1 MIIQPTKKSPLA
13 SASKPGL
20 MSPSDK
26 NKLDEID
33 IMTGATPDV
42 EGTSGLVPVPA
53 AGDQDKFLKADGTWG
68 TPTDTK
74 YSEATTSKAGL
85 MSAADKTKLDDIEKG
100 ANKTIVD
107 DTLSETS
114 KNPLQNDVTTKALNN
129 KADKSHKH
137 SVSDITDFP
146 ESLPASDVSEW
157 AKAATK
163 PTYSAS
169 EVGADAAGSAAKALE
184 DAKAYTDSEISD
196 IINGAP
202 TTLDTLGEIANAM
215 EENADVVAA
224 LDKAIGKKV
233 NTDDLTSHT
242 NNTANPHNVTK
253 EQVGLG
259 NVPNVAT
266 NDQTPTY
273 SDATSL
279 ATLTSGEKLSIA
291 FGKIKIAISNL
302 ISHISNKNNP
312 HTVTKIQIGL
322 GNVENKSSETIRSEI
337 TSENI
342 VDALGYTPPT
352 TNTTYGVAT
361 SSTLGLV
368 KSGTDITVDSS
379 GNVSVNDDSHNH
391 VISNVDGLQSALDGK
406 SVSKTLTNEN
416 LNNVTT
422 PGFYN
427 AGGGNTVA
435 NKPSGIEHFG
445 LIVIHRASGAYYTQ
459 IIFNDVS
466 SYRRFCVN
474 GTWGSWAQDKLT
486 DTDTWRGI
494 QNNLTSDSTTDSLS
508 AAQGKVLK
516 GLVDGKASSSHT
528 HNAMTGATS
537 SASGTSGL
545 VPAPTAGKQGAYL
558 RGDGTWAVPTDT
570 NTWKANTSS
579 SEGYVASGN
588 GQANKV
594 WKTDANGTP
603 AWREDANTTY
613 GAATQSTNGLMT
625 AADKKKLDGIATGA
639 NAYSLPTATS
649 SVLGG
654 VKTGSN
660 ITNSSGTISLTKA
673 NVTAALGYTPPTT
686 NTTYG
691 VATQSANGLMS
702 AADKAKLD
710 SLSSSGDED
719 FSKYYQPFSDL
730 FRLM

>member
-74 YSEATTSKAGL
+74 YSEATTSAAGL
-85 MSAADKTKLDDIEKG
+85 MSADDKAKLDGIEEG

-107 DTLSETS
+107 STLSETS
-114 KNPLQNDVTTKALNN
+114 KNPVQNDVTTKALN
-129 KADKSHKH
+129 DKSDKTHKH
-137 SVSDITDFP
+137 KVSDITDFP
-146 ESLPASDVSEW
+146 ESLPASDVSDW

-169 EVGADAAGSAAKALE
+169 EVGADAAGSAAKALA
-184 DAKAYTDSEISD
+184 DAKTYTDGEISN
-196 IINGAP
+196 ILNGAP

-215 EENADVVAA
+215 EENANVVDA
-224 LDKAIGKKV
+224 LDKAIGKKA

-242 NNTANPHNVTK
+242 NNTSNPHNVTK
-253 EQVGLG
+253 NQVGLG

-312 HTVTKIQIGL
+312 HTVTKTQIGL

-342 VDALGYTPPT
+342 VDALGYTPVETDAIPDLTPYAKKTEVDTKLSQKIDTVGIKHISRNPT
-352 TNTTYGVAT
+352 SNGYLKFADITTSGYGNKTILLMVSTEYNSDTGGSTRGGSAIVHINIRGNGDGVSSIFSFSLLMKEKTFNTDLYYAVNDHTIEFYRYVNSGYYSQSSFKILHIGNFENAVNWSFNLKSVARIENTPLDTPIGTVVGITNGGFIEYANNAATATNASKVNNHTVNSDVPSNAKFTDTTYSNAT
-361 SSTLGLV
+361 T
-368 KSGTDITVDSS
+368 
-379 GNVSVNDDSHNH
+379 
-391 VISNVDGLQSALDGK
+391 
-406 SVSKTLTNEN
+406 
-416 LNNVTT
+416 
-422 PGFYN
+422 
-427 AGGGNTVA
+427 
-435 NKPSGIEHFG
+435 
-445 LIVIHRASGAYYTQ
+445 
-459 IIFNDVS
+459 
-466 SYRRFCVN
+466 
-474 GTWGSWAQDKLT
+474 
-486 DTDTWRGI
+486 
-494 QNNLTSDSTTDSLS
+494 S
-508 AAQGKVLK
+508 AA
-516 GLVDGKASSSHT
+516 
-528 HNAMTGATS
+528 
-537 SASGTSGL
+537 
-545 VPAPTAGKQGAYL
+545 
-558 RGDGTWAVPTDT
+558 
-570 NTWKANTSS
+570 
-579 SEGYVASGN
+579 
-588 GQANKV
+588 
-594 WKTDANGTP
+594 
-603 AWREDANTTY
+603 
-613 GAATQSTNGLMT
+613 
-625 AADKKKLDGIATGA
+625 
-639 NAYSLPTATS
+639 
-649 SVLGG
+649 
-654 VKTGSN
+654 
-660 ITNSSGTISLTKA
+660 
-673 NVTAALGYTPPTT
+673 
-686 NTTYG
+686 
-691 VATQSANGLMS
+691 GLMS

-710 SLSSSGDED
+710 SLSGSGDED